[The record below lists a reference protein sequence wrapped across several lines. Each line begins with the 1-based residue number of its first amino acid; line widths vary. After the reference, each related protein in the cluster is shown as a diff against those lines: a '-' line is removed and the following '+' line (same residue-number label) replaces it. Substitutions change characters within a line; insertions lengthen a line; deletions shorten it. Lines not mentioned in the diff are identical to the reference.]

1 LAKAE
6 TYGVPVID
14 EADFDQLL
22 ATGQL
27 PDAAVEL
34 IQTRW
39 RRPDPFPTW
48 VTVVP
53 SVRYPGLTAD
63 FAARLAERL
72 GLRFIHVVERAADRN
87 PQRNMQNSAMQ
98 FQNVDQAFTVG
109 SSIDEGPVLLVDD
122 VVNSRWTMTVI
133 GALLREAGSGPVF
146 PFTLADT
153 AGRSA

>member
-1 LAKAE
+1 
-6 TYGVPVID
+6 
-14 EADFDQLL
+14 
-22 ATGQL
+22 
-27 PDAAVEL
+27 
-34 IQTRW
+34 
-39 RRPDPFPTW
+39 
-48 VTVVP
+48 
-53 SVRYPGLTAD
+53 LTAD